1 VSPPTVYG
9 RGRGPANTRSV
20 QVPTLTNLVLTKNV
34 VPTIGEGKA
43 RWNVVHVADLADLF
57 VLLTE
62 TALSGKTNDS
72 SELWGEKGYY
82 LAENGEVLWK
92 ELARSIGDKA
102 QELGFVEK
110 LEEKAVQK
118 EDAIA
123 LAGLVAFSW
132 GLNSRGKSS
141 RAKNLLGW
149 KPRRIIEEEIEALL
163 KDEKARLG

>member
-1 VSPPTVYG
+1 
-9 RGRGPANTRSV
+9 
-20 QVPTLTNLVLTKNV
+20 
-34 VPTIGEGKA
+34 
-43 RWNVVHVADLADLF
+43 
-57 VLLTE
+57 
-62 TALSGKTNDS
+62 
-72 SELWGEKGYY
+72 
-82 LAENGEVLWK
+82 VLWK